1 MANHNLGTI
10 RGTIEIDYDGAGIVR
25 AEADAEKAKKSFG
38 GLDGAS
44 TKVLSGFTSMAKGA
58 AKVAGAIG
66 LVSNSVSLL
75 SGLVVALAPLVG
87 AAFATAPAVIASF
100 AAALVITKVALQN
113 VGDALKE
120 AGEGGEKFDE
130 ALKKLSPNAAA
141 FVKNVSKAMP
151 ALKAMQKAI
160 QDAFFQGSA
169 DAVQGIVRRVVTL
182 QTQARGAA
190 FAIGQL
196 AQSTIKVATSS
207 KNIESLRTILKGVT
221 VFFLRIKDAIGPV
234 VTGFLTLAAQG
245 SKFAGVVGGKLAT
258 ALQTFGAFLGKIDLE
273 SLFATALPILQQ
285 FGGFLVDIGTIAK
298 SIFQI
303 FTSTG
308 GDAVGTLTELVF
320 TLAEFLRS
328 AQGADLITQLGT
340 AMAAVGGAAGQIFL
354 ALLQAVTPA
363 IIALVPAVTALA
375 GQITAVLVPAINALA
390 PLLLKVS
397 QYVSDNIGW
406 LGPAA
411 GVVVALA
418 AAYKVYAAAARA
430 VAAVQGILQA
440 KIVKSTVAW
449 IANTTA
455 TVANKVA
462 QLASAAVTA
471 GAAVAAW
478 VASTAAIVA
487 NRIATA
493 AVAIAM
499 NVVKVAT
506 LAWTAVQ
513 WALNAALSA
522 NPIGLIVL
530 AIIALV
536 AGLIY
541 AYKHSETFRNI
552 VNAVFKSV
560 QAAIKVAVDWIVNV
574 AWPLI
579 VKAFWAIVQAGKDL
593 WTSFQI
599 VWNGIK
605 NVISAVS
612 NFIVGAINFVKAVWA
627 RILSDIRNVATTV
640 WNGIAKIIQN
650 NINIIKNVIRGV
662 IVVVTYIRNAFNNA
676 KNAAVNALSALLS
689 FVRSIPG
696 RIGSALGGLGSLLYN
711 KGRDLIRGFINGIG
725 SMIGAV
731 RDKVHSVVSAVTN
744 FLPGSPAK
752 EGPLSGKG
760 YVLLRARRFMN
771 DFAQGI
777 DDGSQKPAAALL
789 GSVGGLGRATVPTG
803 STTKSGASSA
813 PTTAPAT
820 GGTREYH
827 LDIDGKT
834 LTTIVVDA
842 ITGNPVAV
850 KKAADEG
857 SRANTWAGSGRGN

>member
-10 RGTIEIDYDGAGIVR
+10 RGTIEIDYDGAGIIR
-25 AEADAEKAKKSFG
+25 ATRDTEKAKKSLG
-38 GLDGAS
+38 GLDGPS
-44 TKVLSGFTSMAKGA
+44 TKVISGFASMGKGA

-66 LVSNSVSLL
+66 LVSNSLSLL
-75 SGLVVALAPLVG
+75 SGLVVSLAPVL
-87 AAFATAPAVIASF
+87 TASF
-100 AAALVITKVALQN
+100 AAAPALIASFGAAMVIAKVATQN
-113 VGDALKE
+113 VGDALK
-120 AGEGGEKFDE
+120 AASEGGKEFDE
-130 ALKKLSPNAAA
+130 ALAKLSPQAAA
-141 FVKNVSKAMP
+141 FVKSVQKSLP
-151 ALKAMQKAI
+151 ALKAMQKSI

-169 DAVQGIVRRVVTL
+169 ESVAGVVKRVVTL

-190 FAIGQL
+190 FAIGQV
-196 AQSTIKVATSS
+196 AQSVVKTATSG

-234 VTGFLTLAAQG
+234 ITGFLSLAAQG

-258 ALQTFGAFLGKIDLE
+258 ALQAFGAFLSKIDLE
-273 SLFATALPILQQ
+273 ALFATALPILQQ
-285 FGGFLVDIGTIAK
+285 FGGLMVDIGTIAK

-303 FTSTG
+303 FTSNG

-328 AQGADLITQLGT
+328 AQGADLIAQLGT

-363 IIALVPAVTALA
+363 IIALVPAITALA
-375 GQITAVLVPAINALA
+375 GQITAALVPAINAVA
-390 PLLLKVS
+390 PWLLKLS
-397 QYVSDNIGW
+397 TYISDNIGW

-411 GVVVALA
+411 AAVLALA
-418 AAYKVYAAAARA
+418 VAYKVYAAAAKA
-430 VAAVQGILQA
+430 VAVVQGILKARIIATTLQ
-440 KIVKSTVAW
+440 W
-449 IANTTA
+449 IGNTA
-455 TVANKVA
+455 AVVANRIA
-462 QLASAAVTA
+462 QIASAAVTG

-478 VASTAAIVA
+478 VANTVAVVA
-487 NRIATA
+487 NRVATA
-493 AVAIAM
+493 AAAIAM

-579 VKAFWAIVQAGKDL
+579 VKAFWAIVGAAQNL
-593 WTSFQI
+593 WTAI
-599 VWNGIK
+599 KMTWNGIRT
-605 NVISAVS
+605 VISAVS
-612 NFIVGAINFVKAVWA
+612 NFIAAAINLVKAVWA
-627 RILSDIRNVATTV
+627 RVLSDIRNVTNTIWA
-640 WNGIAKIIQN
+640 GISRVIQN

-662 IVVVTYIRNAFNNA
+662 VVVVTYIRNAFNSA
-676 KNAAVNALSALLS
+676 RNAAVSAITSLIS
-689 FVRSIPG
+689 TVRGIPG
-696 RIGSALGGLGSLLYN
+696 RVSSALSGLGSLLYN

-731 RDKVHSVVSAVTN
+731 KDKVHSVVSAVTN

-803 STTKSGASSA
+803 SATKSGASSA
-813 PTTAPAT
+813 PAITPAT